1 MGAFLSGASATRAQ
15 NAGVHQCHSSA
26 PRELEARAMMEQL
39 ASIESFVNLL
49 VCGAE
54 VRWHTS
60 CCADA
65 LKRSPIQRIGAA
77 RVLVSATHAN
87 VSYRTDVQPY
97 SCQQSPSRK
106 SRDETGERQ

>member
-49 VCGAE
+49 VCGA
-54 VRWHTS
+54 
-60 CCADA
+60 DA
-65 LKRSPIQRIGAA
+65 LKRPPIQRIGTAK
-77 RVLVSATHAN
+77 VLVSAIHAN

-97 SCQQSPSRK
+97 SCQQSPSPK
-106 SRDETGERQ
+106 SHDETGERQ